1 MTNFPRPLPL
11 EEQQALDAVAHR
23 VVPLHRQLLNLGLI
37 LAAIIVP
44 FVVTGKTPVLIMIG
58 CLAFFIMFHEFAH
71 FVVAKASGMKVTE
84 FFIGF
89 GPKLFSFRKGE
100 TEYGIKAIPAGGYV
114 KIIGMSSTEQVA
126 DGDELRTYRRQRWYK
141 RVATIVAGPASHF
154 VMAFLLLIVIFG
166 FSGRPE
172 LSSEI
177 GIAEPGFPAATA
189 GLKTGDRLVAIQ
201 GVPAENWNDVLAS
214 LDSIKTPVV
223 ELDVVGADGTTRSLS
238 VTRKGEVNNGV
249 NRWVLGIR
257 PAPEVYITE
266 SLPTAT
272 RMASSTLVDYSGQT
286 FSGVV
291 RFFSPF
297 HVGQLRQA
305 GRVCPQQHCRD
316 HASRTRESA
325 DVNHWYDPSWGSGGA
340 LGSHAFARD
349 FGDHQPGARHV
360 QLAADAAARWWSYR
374 RGNVRVGCRQVP
386 QDPPLRQH
394 GPPHP
399 DRGGLLRPADDVG
412 AGRNVLRHRPP
423 NLLAHLLGEA
433 QHRVGGRGVLSYL
446 S

>member
-189 GLKTGDRLVAIQ
+189 GLKTGDRLLAIQ

-291 RFFSPF
+291 RFFSPSTLVNF
-297 HVGQLRQA
+297 AKQVGSARNNTAEITRAELESRPTSIIGMTQVGAQA
-305 GRVCPQQHCRD
+305 AR
-316 HASRTRESA
+316 
-325 DVNHWYDPSWGSGGA
+325 SGLTPLLEILVIINLA
-340 LGSHAFARD
+340 LGTFNLLPMLPLDGGHIVVATYESVVGKFRKTRHFVNMDRLTPIVVAF
-349 FGDHQPGARHV
+349 F
-360 QLAADAAARWWSYR
+360 
-374 RGNVRVGCRQVP
+374 
-386 QDPPLRQH
+386 
-394 GPPHP
+394 
-399 DRGGLLRPADDVG
+399 GLLMMLGLGAMYLDIVRPIF
-412 AGRNVLRHRPP
+412 
-423 NLLAHLLGEA
+423 
-433 QHRVGGRGVLSYL
+433 
-446 S
+446 